1 MNKSYCALPFRETMM
16 VPGDVLL
23 LCCAHNTNV
32 IIKNSFDETFKSGK
46 IQEIRELMLSG
57 KPVSGCEQC
66 YIAES
71 QGIESLRERSIKK
84 YGVVTDIKLQA
95 VEIQFDNVC
104 NLKCRMCTSAQS
116 HLIYNDEVEI
126 FGKAIS
132 WKKFIETDRYKE
144 IDISELKEVRIHGGE
159 PFLSP
164 RAEEFFYKIIQENQ
178 IKQLSI
184 STPTNG
190 MIKPTGAFLTAIQQ
204 CKVLS
209 IIISIDAYGDLN
221 DYFRSKSNFNTVID
235 NLDFFYSLI
244 DQRPVGSTTVGV
256 STTVN
261 VYNVNKLQEL
271 DLFLQSRYPY
281 LKVGKSFLHNPDYL
295 RISCLPK
302 DYKNKIRHTVVEY
315 PNVLK
320 MLDKEDT
327 DYFEEFIFY
336 HRQLD
341 SIRQESL
348 GNLNLELSE
357 FIENYKFKKEIATE
371 HIIKFS
377 NFIDPGVFDD

>member
-1 MNKSYCALPFRETMM
+1 MI

-32 IIKNSFDETFKSGK
+32 IIKNNFNETFKSGK
-46 IQEIRELMLSG
+46 IQEIRELMLAG
-57 KPVSGCEQC
+57 KTVEGCEQC
-66 YIAES
+66 YKEEENGVES
-71 QGIESLRERSIKK
+71 MRERGIKK
-84 YGVVTDIKLQA
+84 YGVVKDIKLQA
-95 VEIQFDNVC
+95 VEIQFDNLC
-104 NLKCRMCTSAQS
+104 NLKCRMCSSAQS
-116 HLIYNDEVEI
+116 HLIYNDEVKI

-132 WKKFIETDRYKE
+132 WKKFTETTRYKE
-144 IDISELKEVRIHGGE
+144 IDISELKEIRIHGGE

-164 RAEEFFYKIIQENQ
+164 RAEEFFYKMIQENQ
-178 IKQLSI
+178 IKQINI

-190 MIKPTGAFLTAIQQ
+190 MIKPTGAFLAAIQQ

-209 IIISIDAYGDLN
+209 IIISIDAYGELN
-221 DYFRSKSNFNTVID
+221 DYFRSKSDFNTVID

-244 DQRPVGSTTVGV
+244 TQRPVGSTTIGV

-302 DYKNKIRHTVVEY
+302 DYKNKIRHTVLGY
-315 PNVLK
+315 PDVLK

-341 SIRQESL
+341 SVRQESL

-357 FIENYKFKKEIATE
+357 FIKNYKFKKEITTE
-371 HIIKFS
+371 NIIKFS

>member
-1 MNKSYCALPFRETMM
+1 MM

-84 YGVVTDIKLQA
+84 YGVVKDIKLQA

-144 IDISELKEVRIHGGE
+144 IDISELKEVRIH
-159 PFLSP
+159 
-164 RAEEFFYKIIQENQ
+164 
-178 IKQLSI
+178 
-184 STPTNG
+184 
-190 MIKPTGAFLTAIQQ
+190 
-204 CKVLS
+204 
-209 IIISIDAYGDLN
+209 
-221 DYFRSKSNFNTVID
+221 
-235 NLDFFYSLI
+235 
-244 DQRPVGSTTVGV
+244 
-256 STTVN
+256 
-261 VYNVNKLQEL
+261 
-271 DLFLQSRYPY
+271 
-281 LKVGKSFLHNPDYL
+281 
-295 RISCLPK
+295 
-302 DYKNKIRHTVVEY
+302 
-315 PNVLK
+315 
-320 MLDKEDT
+320 
-327 DYFEEFIFY
+327 
-336 HRQLD
+336 
-341 SIRQESL
+341 
-348 GNLNLELSE
+348 
-357 FIENYKFKKEIATE
+357 
-371 HIIKFS
+371 
-377 NFIDPGVFDD
+377 